1 MYLILSLGVLLIL
14 LFLGAYLL
22 FRYALDNQFPGFGS
36 KFPDRKDEY
45 IRYVKSQLKEDEN
58 FTCHECEIQSF
69 DSLKL
74 KGLYFDNSGND
85 YVILCHGF
93 SNNPYEMLVR
103 ALHFYRIGFSCLIPA
118 ARAHSFS
125 EGRYRGMG
133 WLERKD
139 MLNWITYLLKQDKD
153 ARIILYGLSM
163 GAATVMMTAGEKL
176 PDNVKLIIEDC
187 GYTSVWDQFCVV
199 LKQLFHLPSFPILN
213 IANLFVRRIAK
224 YDLHQASCINQL
236 KKNRLPIL
244 FIHGQEDTFVPF
256 SNLDSLYNAA
266 GGIKEKHAIP
276 DAGHGA
282 SLYKHT
288 ELYWDIV
295 DNFIEQYM

>member
-1 MYLILSLGVLLIL
+1 MYLTASILIILIL

-36 KFPDRKDEY
+36 KFPDRKEEY
-45 IRYVKSQLKEDEN
+45 IKYVNSQLKENES
-58 FTCHECEIQSF
+58 FIYHECEIQSF

-74 KGLYFDNSGND
+74 KGLYIDNIGHN
-85 YVILCHGF
+85 YAILCHGF
-93 SNNPYEMLVR
+93 SNSPYEMLVR
-103 ALHFYRIGFSCLIPA
+103 ALHFYRMGYSCLLPA
-118 ARAHSFS
+118 ARAHSIS

-139 MLNWITYLLKQDKD
+139 MLGWISYLLENDKN
-153 ARIILYGLSM
+153 AKIILYGLSM

-199 LKQLFHLPSFPILN
+199 LKQLFHLPPFPILN
-213 IANLFVRRIAK
+213 IANLFVRWIAK

-244 FIHGQEDTFVPF
+244 FIHGQRDTFVPF
-256 SNLDSLYNAA
+256 SNLDLLYETA

-276 DAGHGA
+276 DAGHGE

-295 DNFIEQYM
+295 DNFIQRYS